1 MKPEDLYQ
9 RHGSPGDRLGDTV
22 ATTDVFDRQ
31 FGSELAAWE
40 LELHRGFQ
48 ERLSGRTLRIR
59 GFVHHTRDSSLI
71 LLTPSPWLLE
81 GMFVHFRRD
90 QNLPLDGEFIEVTG
104 TSVAVPRILERSQEI
119 VRAIT
124 ADAVERLPEKF
135 LSGIKHPV
143 SLKELSSMLFEQV
156 GMAEASK
163 RVFAQLF
170 ISSPPFEESIGG
182 LTVGIQAIASQR
194 QVRQLLGFIRDVL
207 PPTFRGKA
215 AKHRNV
221 RGINV
226 VTPRLWRMDVGS
238 PSKSRM
244 ETLCVKRLDPSG
256 FREVS
261 LSALT
266 DSETGFLPDV
276 PLALTSEDFWVE
288 RKAASGL
295 RLPIIKAAVTY
306 QLLTPK
312 VAKRSIEASTKH
324 VLSRLETLKE
334 SFGLEDA
341 AMSRGSI
348 LDADSLGRP
357 LSTVRLAR
365 SSARASWKDKVTASD
380 LKRSWDRVLE
390 PALKEYLELTQLKTE
405 AERDWGKDR
414 PLHRFNT
421 KILKALKK
429 LDTGTPK
436 SLGPSLDEIAEEAGL
451 ERHIA
456 VKELEQM
463 KNAGVLYEPRPGHY
477 RLV

>member
-1 MKPEDLYQ
+1 MEPEDLYQ
-9 RHGSPGDRLGDTV
+9 RYGSRGDRLGDAV

-48 ERLSGRTLRIR
+48 ERLSGRTLKIR

-81 GMFVHFRRD
+81 GMFIYFRRD
-90 QNLPLDGEFIEVTG
+90 QDLPRDGEFIEVTG
-104 TSVAVPRILERSQEI
+104 KGVAVPRILKRSQEI

-124 ADAVERLPEKF
+124 ADTVEKLPEKF
-135 LSGIKHPV
+135 LSEIKHQMP
-143 SLKELSSMLFEQV
+143 LKELAGILFEHV

-170 ISSPPFEESIGG
+170 VSSPPFEENIGG
-182 LTVGIQAIASQR
+182 LTAGIQAIASQR

-207 PPTFRGKA
+207 PPTFRGMA
-215 AKHRNV
+215 AKQRRV
-221 RGINV
+221 RGISV

-244 ETLCVKRLDPSG
+244 ETLCVKRMDPSG

-288 RKAASGL
+288 RKAASDI
-295 RLPIIKAAVTY
+295 RLPIIKAAITY

-324 VLSRLETLKE
+324 VLSGLETLKE
-334 SFGLEDA
+334 SFDLEDA
-341 AMSRGSI
+341 SMSRGSI

-405 AERDWGKDR
+405 AEHDWGKGR

-429 LDTGTPK
+429 LDTGTPS
-436 SLGPSLDEIAEEAGL
+436 SLGPSLGEIAAEAGL
-451 ERHIA
+451 EHHIA
-456 VKELEQM
+456 AKELEQM

>member
-1 MKPEDLYQ
+1 MEPEDLYQ
-9 RHGSPGDRLGDTV
+9 RHGSRGDRLGDAV
-22 ATTDVFDRQ
+22 AASDVFDRQ

-40 LELHRGFQ
+40 LELHREFQ
-48 ERLSGRTLRIR
+48 ERLSGRTLKIR
-59 GFVHHTRDSSLI
+59 GFAHHTRDSSLI

-81 GMFVHFRRD
+81 GMFVYFRRD
-90 QNLPLDGEFIEVTG
+90 QDLPLDGEFIEVTG
-104 TSVAVPRILERSQEI
+104 RSVAAPRTLERSQET

-124 ADAVERLPEKF
+124 ADAVEKLPDQF
-135 LSGIKHPV
+135 LSEVKHQMP
-143 SLKELSSMLFEQV
+143 LKELSSMLFEQV

-182 LTVGIQAIASQR
+182 LTAGIQAISSQR
-194 QVRQLLGFIRDVL
+194 QVKQLLGFIRDVL
-207 PPTFRGKA
+207 PPVFRGMA
-215 AKHRNV
+215 AKHRRV
-221 RGINV
+221 RGIGV
-226 VTPRLWRMDVGS
+226 VTPKLWRMDVGS

-244 ETLCVKRLDPSG
+244 ETLCVKRMDPSG

-276 PLALTSEDFWVE
+276 PLALTSDDFWVE
-288 RKAASGL
+288 RKAASNL

-334 SFGLEDA
+334 SFDLEDGS
-341 AMSRGSI
+341 MSRGSI

-365 SSARASWKDKVTASD
+365 SSARAYWKDKVTASD

-405 AERDWGKDR
+405 VERDWGKDR

-429 LDTGTPK
+429 LDAGTPS
-436 SLGPSLDEIAEEAGL
+436 SLGPSLGEIAAEAGL
-451 ERHIA
+451 EHHIA
-456 VKELEQM
+456 AKELEQM
-463 KNAGVLYEPRPGHY
+463 KNAGALYEPRPGHY

>member
-1 MKPEDLYQ
+1 MEPEDLYQ
-9 RHGSPGDRLGDTV
+9 RHMFRGDRLGDAV

-48 ERLSGRTLRIR
+48 ERLGGRTLKIR

-81 GMFVHFRRD
+81 GMFVYFRRD
-90 QNLPLDGEFIEVTG
+90 QDLPLDGEFIEVTG
-104 TSVAVPRILERSQEI
+104 RSVAVPRILNLSQEN

-124 ADAVERLPEKF
+124 ADAVEKLPEKF
-135 LSGIKHPV
+135 LSAIKHQMP
-143 SLKELSSMLFEQV
+143 LKELSGMLFEQV

-182 LTVGIQAIASQR
+182 LTAGIQAIASQR
-194 QVRQLLGFIRDVL
+194 QVRQLLGFIREVL
-207 PPTFRGKA
+207 PPTFRGMA
-215 AKHRNV
+215 AKHRKV
-221 RGINV
+221 RDISV
-226 VTPRLWRMDVGS
+226 VTPRLWRMDVGF

-244 ETLCVKRLDPSG
+244 ETICVKRVDPSG

-266 DSETGFLPDV
+266 DSDTGFLPDV

-288 RKAASGL
+288 RKAASDL

-312 VAKRSIEASTKH
+312 VAKLSIEASTKH

-334 SFGLEDA
+334 SFDLEDA
-341 AMSRGSI
+341 SMSRGSI

-357 LSTVRLAR
+357 LSTIRLAR

-405 AERDWGKDR
+405 AERDWGKGR
-414 PLHRFNT
+414 PLHHFNT
-421 KILKALKK
+421 KMLKALKK
-429 LDTGTPK
+429 LDAGTPS
-436 SLGPSLDEIAEEAGL
+436 SLGPSLDEIAAEAGL
-451 ERHIA
+451 EYHIA
-456 VKELEQM
+456 AKELEQM

>member
-1 MKPEDLYQ
+1 MEPDDLYQ
-9 RHGSPGDRLGDTV
+9 RHGFRGDRLGDVV

-48 ERLSGRTLRIR
+48 ERLSGRTMKIR

-81 GMFVHFRRD
+81 GTFVYIRRD
-90 QNLPLDGEFIEVTG
+90 QDLPLDGEFIEVTG
-104 TSVAVPRILERSQEI
+104 RSVAIPRILERSQET

-124 ADAVERLPEKF
+124 ADTVEKLPEEF
-135 LSGIKHPV
+135 LSEIIPPI
-143 SLKELSSMLFEQV
+143 SIKELSGMLFEQV

-182 LTVGIQAIASQR
+182 LTAGIQAIASQR

-215 AKHRNV
+215 AKHRKV
-221 RGINV
+221 RGISV

-238 PSKSRM
+238 PSRSRM
-244 ETLCVKRLDPSG
+244 ETLCIKRMDPSG

-288 RKAASGL
+288 RKAASDL

-324 VLSRLETLKE
+324 VLSRLEAIKE
-334 SFGLEDA
+334 SFDLGDA
-341 AMSRGSI
+341 SMSRGSI

-365 SSARASWKDKVTASD
+365 SSARASWNDKVTASD

-405 AERDWGKDR
+405 VERDWGKGR
-414 PLHRFNT
+414 PIHRFNT

-429 LDTGTPK
+429 LDAGTSS
-436 SLGPSLDEIAEEAGL
+436 SLGPSLDEIATEAGL
-451 ERHIA
+451 EHHVA
-456 VKELEQM
+456 AKELEQM
-463 KNAGVLYEPRPGHY
+463 KNAGALYEPRPGHY

>member
-288 RKAASGL
+288 RKAASDL

>member
-9 RHGSPGDRLGDTV
+9 RHGFPGDRLGDTV

-104 TSVAVPRILERSQEI
+104 RSVAVPRILERSQEI

-124 ADAVERLPEKF
+124 ADAVEMMPEKF
-135 LSGIKHPV
+135 LSGIKHPI

-163 RVFAQLF
+163 RVFTQLF

-182 LTVGIQAIASQR
+182 LTAGIQAIASQR
-194 QVRQLLGFIRDVL
+194 QVRQLLSFIRDVL

-276 PLALTSEDFWVE
+276 PLALTSDDFWVE
-288 RKAASGL
+288 RKAASDL

-312 VAKRSIEASTKH
+312 VAKRSIEASTRH

-405 AERDWGKDR
+405 AERDWGTDR
-414 PLHRFNT
+414 PLHHFNT

-436 SLGPSLDEIAEEAGL
+436 SLGPSLDEIAAEAGL